1 MLSSKNSKI
10 NRINISN
17 YNENQVSKQTE
28 RKKGTGIK
36 ISESNFMIETNNES
50 LNEQKIN
57 NLENAV
63 KEIKEMHL
71 NT

>member
-28 RKKGTGIK
+28 RKKGAGIK